1 MLVGRSVARPRLHPD
16 ARPGPLAR
24 LGDRARDGITT
35 TRPAAPDADAA
46 LLAGRPARPTVS
58 VVIPVRDDA
67 GHLRAC
73 LQALARQ
80 TVPPDEV
87 VVVDN
92 ASRDDS
98 ADVAREAG
106 ARVVHEGVVGIP
118 AAASAGYDAARHE
131 VIARLDADCVPPA
144 DWIERLG
151 DVLAARPDVA
161 AVTGAAR
168 FLDGPRALRGIAAVA
183 YLGAYFASVTLALGH
198 PPLFGSNFALRR
210 DAWLD
215 VREEVHREGTHLHDD
230 IDLSVHLGPERRIV
244 LDPHLGMGI
253 SMRPLTRP
261 STLPLRM
268 SRGMAS
274 LTVHWPHELPWLRWW
289 RTGARVLDERRA
301 RRVAGARRER
311 AVGAGSVPT
320 GSLPVS
326 SPEAARRPGPAR

>member
-1 MLVGRSVARPRLHPD
+1 MLVGRSVARPRPRLHPD
-16 ARPGPLAR
+16 APIGRPA
-24 LGDRARDGITT
+24 
-35 TRPAAPDADAA
+35 RPAAPPRGAPGSAVEEPAA
-46 LLAGRPARPTVS
+46 RRRPTVS

-73 LQALARQ
+73 LQALMGQ
-80 TVPPDEV
+80 TVPADEI

-92 ASRDDS
+92 GSRDDG
-98 ADVAREAG
+98 AEVARAAG
-106 ARVVHEGVVGIP
+106 ARVVREPVVGIP
-118 AAASAGYDAARHE
+118 AAAATGYDAARHE

-168 FLDGPRALRGIAAVA
+168 FLDGPRGLRGVAAVA

-210 DAWLD
+210 DAWLA
-215 VREEVHREGTHLHDD
+215 VRERVHREGTHLHDD

-244 LDPHLGMGI
+244 LDPHLRMGI

-274 LTVHWPHELPWLRWW
+274 LTTHWPDELPWRRWR
-289 RTGARVLDERRA
+289 RTGRILAAERRA
-301 RRVAGARRER
+301 
-311 AVGAGSVPT
+311 GSPRPLET
-320 GSLPVS
+320 PVS
-326 SPEAARRPGPAR
+326 SPAAVPRRGPAR

>member
-1 MLVGRSVARPRLHPD
+1 M
-16 ARPGPLAR
+16 R
-24 LGDRARDGITT
+24 LGDRARGGLTAI
-35 TRPAAPDADAA
+35 RPAPS
-46 LLAGRPARPTVS
+46 ARPTVS

-80 TVPPDEV
+80 TVAPDEV

-98 ADVAREAG
+98 AEVAREAG
-106 ARVVHEGVVGIP
+106 ARVVREPVVGIP

-168 FLDGPRALRGIAAVA
+168 FLDGPRALRGVAAVA
-183 YLGAYFASVTLALGH
+183 YLGAYFVSVTLALGH

-210 DAWLD
+210 DAWLE
-215 VREEVHREGTHLHDD
+215 VRDDVHREGTHLHDD
-230 IDLSVHLGPERRIV
+230 IDLSVHLGP
-244 LDPHLGMGI
+244 
-253 SMRPLTRP
+253 STASCSTRT
-261 STLPLRM
+261 S
-268 SRGMAS
+268 GWAS
-274 LTVHWPHELPWLRWW
+274 ACGR
-289 RTGARVLDERRA
+289 
-301 RRVAGARRER
+301 
-311 AVGAGSVPT
+311 
-320 GSLPVS
+320 
-326 SPEAARRPGPAR
+326 SPGRRPCRCG

>member
-118 AAASAGYDAARHE
+118 AAASAGYDADRHE

-151 DVLAARPDVA
+151 DVLAARPDV
-161 AVTGAAR
+161 
-168 FLDGPRALRGIAAVA
+168 AAVA

-215 VREEVHREGTHLHDD
+215 VRDEVHREGTHLHDD

-311 AVGAGSVPT
+311 AAGAGSVPT

>member
-16 ARPGPLAR
+16 ARPRPLAR
-24 LGDRARDGITT
+24 LGDRARGG
-35 TRPAAPDADAA
+35 PATV
-46 LLAGRPARPTVS
+46 RPTVS

-73 LQALARQ
+73 LRALAGQ

-98 ADVAREAG
+98 AEVAREAG
-106 ARVVHEGVVGIP
+106 ARVVREPVLGIP

-151 DVLAARPDVA
+151 DVLAARPDVD
-161 AVTGAAR
+161 AVTGGAR

-210 DAWLD
+210 DAWLE
-215 VREEVHREGTHLHDD
+215 VRDEVHREGTHLHDD

-244 LDPHLGMGI
+244 LDPRLGMGI

-289 RTGARVLDERRA
+289 RTGRRVLDERSA
-301 RRVAGARRER
+301 RRVAGSARGPSLGPGSV
-311 AVGAGSVPT
+311 ATGSVPT

-326 SPEAARRPGPAR
+326 SPAAARPRGPAR

>member
-16 ARPGPLAR
+16 ARSGRLLR
-24 LGDRARDGITT
+24 LGDRARGGQTAA
-35 TRPAAPDADAA
+35 RAPAPV
-46 LLAGRPARPTVS
+46 RPTVS

-73 LQALARQ
+73 LRALAGQ
-80 TVPPDEV
+80 TVAPDEV

-98 ADVAREAG
+98 ADVARGAG
-106 ARVVHEGVVGIP
+106 ARVVHEPVQGIP
-118 AAASAGYDAARHE
+118 AAASAGYDAARSE

-168 FLDGPRALRGIAAVA
+168 FVDGPRALRGIAAVA

-210 DAWLD
+210 DAWLA
-215 VREEVHREGTHLHDD
+215 VRDEVHREGTHLHDD

-289 RTGARVLDERRA
+289 RTGRRMIHERGA
-301 RRVAGARRER
+301 RRTAVPGRER
-311 AVGAGSVPT
+311 AVGTGSVPT

>member
-16 ARPGPLAR
+16 ARSAPLVRAGGRRPG
-24 LGDRARDGITT
+24 T
-35 TRPAAPDADAA
+35 PA
-46 LLAGRPARPTVS
+46 ARPTVS

-73 LQALARQ
+73 LAALAGQ
-80 TVPPDEV
+80 SVAPDEV

-92 ASRDDS
+92 ASSDDS
-98 ADVAREAG
+98 AAVARAAG
-106 ARVVHEGVVGIP
+106 ARVVHEPVVGIP

-151 DVLAARPDVA
+151 DVLAARPDVV

-168 FLDGPRALRGIAAVA
+168 FLDGPRALRRVAAVA
-183 YLGAYFASVTLALGH
+183 YLGAYFASVALALGH

-215 VREEVHREGTHLHDD
+215 VRADVHRAGTHLHDD

-244 LDPHLGMGI
+244 LDPRLGMGI

-268 SRGMAS
+268 SRGVTS
-274 LTVHWPHELPWLRWW
+274 LTLHWPQEAPGRRW
-289 RTGARVLDERRA
+289 RRAARRALEERRV
-301 RRVAGARRER
+301 RRGTP
-311 AVGAGSVPT
+311 G
-320 GSLPVS
+320 GSLEDRPGDPVPLATGPVPVS
-326 SPEAARRPGPAR
+326 PPEAARRPGPAR

>member
-16 ARPGPLAR
+16 ARVGLPVRAGSRDA
-24 LGDRARDGITT
+24 GDAV
-35 TRPAAPDADAA
+35 AAP
-46 LLAGRPARPTVS
+46 RRPTVS

-67 GHLRAC
+67 ADLRAC

-98 ADVAREAG
+98 SEVARAAG
-106 ARVVHEGVVGIP
+106 ARVVHEPVEGIP

-144 DWIERLG
+144 DWIERIG

-168 FLDGPRALRGIAAVA
+168 FLDGPRALRGVAAVA

-198 PPLFGSNFALRR
+198 PPLFGSNFGLRR
-210 DAWLD
+210 EAWRE
-215 VREEVHREGTHLHDD
+215 VRTEVHRTGTHLHDD

-244 LDPHLGMGI
+244 LDPRLGMGI

-268 SRGMAS
+268 SRGMTS
-274 LTVHWPHELPWLRWW
+274 LTMHWPAESPGPRW
-289 RTGARVLDERRA
+289 RRAVGLALAGRRA
-301 RRVAGARRER
+301 RRTR
-311 AVGAGSVPT
+311 AVEA
-320 GSLPVS
+320 PVS
-326 SPEAARRPGPAR
+326 SPAAVSRRGPAR

>member
-16 ARPGPLAR
+16 ARSAPLVRAGGRRPGM
-24 LGDRARDGITT
+24 
-35 TRPAAPDADAA
+35 PA
-46 LLAGRPARPTVS
+46 ARPTVS

-73 LQALARQ
+73 LAALAGQ
-80 TVPPDEV
+80 SVAPDEV

-98 ADVAREAG
+98 AAVARAAG
-106 ARVVHEGVVGIP
+106 ARVVHEPVVGIP

-131 VIARLDADCVPPA
+131 VIARLDADCVPPV

-151 DVLAARPDVA
+151 DVLAARPDVV

-168 FLDGPRALRGIAAVA
+168 FLDGPRALRRVAAVA

-210 DAWLD
+210 DAWLE
-215 VREEVHREGTHLHDD
+215 VRTDVHRAGTHLHDD

-244 LDPHLGMGI
+244 LDPRLGMGI

-268 SRGMAS
+268 SRGVTS
-274 LTVHWPHELPWLRWW
+274 LTLHWPDDAPWQRW
-289 RTGARVLDERRA
+289 RRVGRLALDGRDA
-301 RRVAGARRER
+301 RRGRVGGTARRDASDE
-311 AVGAGSVPT
+311 AGPGDPVPPAT
-320 GSLPVS
+320 GPLPVS
-326 SPEAARRPGPAR
+326 SREAARRPGPAR

>member
-16 ARPGPLAR
+16 ARAVPLGR
-24 LGDRARDGITT
+24 VGDGHRRGL
-35 TRPAAPDADAA
+35 AAP
-46 LLAGRPARPTVS
+46 RPTVS

-67 GHLRAC
+67 EHLRAC
-73 LQALARQ
+73 LRALASQ
-80 TVPPDEV
+80 TVAPDEI

-92 ASRDDS
+92 ASTDDS
-98 ADVAREAG
+98 AEVARAAG
-106 ARVVHEGVVGIP
+106 ARVVHEPVVGIP
-118 AAASAGYDAARHE
+118 AAACAGYDAARSD

-151 DVLAARPDVA
+151 DVLLARPDVA

-210 DAWLD
+210 DAWRA
-215 VREEVHREGTHLHDD
+215 VRADVHRAGTHLHDD
-230 IDLSVHLGPERRIV
+230 IDLSVHLGPEHRIV
-244 LDPHLGMGI
+244 LDSRLGMGI

-268 SRGMAS
+268 SRGMTS
-274 LTVHWPHELPWLRWW
+274 LTLHWPHELPWLRWW
-289 RTGARVLDERRA
+289 RSGRLALEA
-301 RRVAGARRER
+301 RRTRS
-311 AVGAGSVPT
+311 AGSMGRRRPATVRP
-320 GSLPVS
+320 PIS
-326 SPEAARRPGPAR
+326 SPEAGRRAGPARRRT

>member
-16 ARPGPLAR
+16 ARIGGPARPSAR
-24 LGDRARDGITT
+24 LRAAEARPV
-35 TRPAAPDADAA
+35 REPAASH
-46 LLAGRPARPTVS
+46 RPTVS

-73 LQALARQ
+73 LQALAGQ

-92 ASRDDS
+92 GSRDDS
-98 ADVAREAG
+98 AEVARAAG
-106 ARVVHEGVVGIP
+106 ARVVLEPVVGIP
-118 AAASAGYDAARHE
+118 AAASTGYDAARHE

-151 DVLAARPDVA
+151 DVLRARPDVA

-168 FLDGPRALRGIAAVA
+168 FLDGPRALRGVGAVA

-210 DAWLD
+210 DAWLE
-215 VREEVHREGTHLHDD
+215 VRDEVHREGTHLHDD

-244 LDPHLGMGI
+244 LDAHLRMGI

-274 LTVHWPHELPWLRWW
+274 LTTHWPRELPWLRWW
-289 RTGARVLDERRA
+289 RTGRMVVSA
-301 RRVAGARRER
+301 RRGRPPRALVA
-311 AVGAGSVPT
+311 
-320 GSLPVS
+320 PVS
-326 SPEAARRPGPAR
+326 SPAAGPRRGPGR

>member
-16 ARPGPLAR
+16 ARSGRPVR
-24 LGDRARDGITT
+24 LGDRARGGLTAI
-35 TRPAAPDADAA
+35 RPAPS
-46 LLAGRPARPTVS
+46 ARPTVS

-80 TVPPDEV
+80 TVAPDEV

-98 ADVAREAG
+98 AEVAREAG
-106 ARVVHEGVVGIP
+106 ARVVREPVVGIP

-168 FLDGPRALRGIAAVA
+168 FLDGPRALRGVAAVA
-183 YLGAYFASVTLALGH
+183 YLGAYFVSVTLALGH

-210 DAWLD
+210 DAWLA
-215 VREEVHREGTHLHDD
+215 VRDDVHREGTHLHDD
-230 IDLSVHLGPERRIV
+230 IDLSVHLGPEHRIV

-253 SMRPLTRP
+253 SMRPRTRP

-268 SRGMAS
+268 SRGMTS

-289 RTGARVLDERRA
+289 RTGRQVIRER
-301 RRVAGARRER
+301 GARRAVAPGR
-311 AVGAGSVPT
+311 ARSVGAGSVPP

-326 SPEAARRPGPAR
+326 SPEAARPRDPAR

>member
-1 MLVGRSVARPRLHPD
+1 MSGR
-16 ARPGPLAR
+16 GPS
-24 LGDRARDGITT
+24 T
-35 TRPAAPDADAA
+35 
-46 LLAGRPARPTVS
+46 ARPTIS

-73 LQALARQ
+73 LQALAGQ
-80 TVPPDEV
+80 TVAPDEV

-92 ASRDDS
+92 ASSDDS
-98 ADVAREAG
+98 AEFARLAG
-106 ARVVHEGVVGIP
+106 ARVVHEPVVGIP

-168 FLDGPRALRGIAAVA
+168 FLDGPRALRGIAAVS
-183 YLGAYFASVTLALGH
+183 YLGAYFGSVTLALGH

-210 DAWLD
+210 DAWLE
-215 VREEVHREGTHLHDD
+215 VRDEVHREGTHLHDD
-230 IDLSVHLGPERRIV
+230 IDLSVHLGPEHRIV
-244 LDPHLGMGI
+244 LDTHLRMQI
-253 SMRPLTRP
+253 SMRPLTAP

-274 LTVHWPHELPWLRWW
+274 LTVHWPRELPWLRWW
-289 RTGARVLDERRA
+289 RTGRLALHER
-301 RRVAGARRER
+301 GARR
-311 AVGAGSVPT
+311 AVAAGRT
-320 GSLPVS
+320 GSAEPAGLPVS
-326 SPEAARRPGPAR
+326 SPEAARRRGPAR

>member
-16 ARPGPLAR
+16 ARPVPLV
-24 LGDRARDGITT
+24 RDGGGA
-35 TRPAAPDADAA
+35 RV
-46 LLAGRPARPTVS
+46 GRAVSRPTVS

-67 GHLRAC
+67 EHLRAC
-73 LQALARQ
+73 LRALAAQ
-80 TVPPDEV
+80 TVAPDEI

-92 ASRDDS
+92 ASSDDS
-98 ADVAREAG
+98 AEVARAAG
-106 ARVVHEGVVGIP
+106 ARVVVEPVVGIP
-118 AAASAGYDAARHE
+118 AAASTGYDAARSE

-151 DVLAARPDVA
+151 DVLVARPDVA

-168 FLDGPRALRGIAAVA
+168 FLDGPRALRGVAAVA

-210 DAWLD
+210 DAWRE
-215 VREEVHREGTHLHDD
+215 VRQEVHREGTHLHDD

-244 LDPHLGMGI
+244 LDPRLGMGI

-268 SRGMAS
+268 SRGMTS
-274 LTVHWPHELPWLRWW
+274 LTLHWPHELPWLRW
-289 RTGARVLDERRA
+289 RRAGRLALDARRGSRALPVARVGDP
-301 RRVAGARRER
+301 
-311 AVGAGSVPT
+311 VP
-320 GSLPVS
+320 SVS
-326 SPEAARRPGPAR
+326 SPEAARRRGPAR

>member
-16 ARPGPLAR
+16 ARSGRPVR
-24 LGDRARDGITT
+24 LGDRARGGLTAI
-35 TRPAAPDADAA
+35 RPAPS
-46 LLAGRPARPTVS
+46 ARPTVS

-80 TVPPDEV
+80 TVAPDEG

-98 ADVAREAG
+98 AEVAREAG
-106 ARVVHEGVVGIP
+106 ARVVREPVVGIP

-131 VIARLDADCVPPA
+131 VISRLDADCVPPA

-168 FLDGPRALRGIAAVA
+168 FLDGPRALRGVAAVA
-183 YLGAYFASVTLALGH
+183 YLGAYFVSVTLALGH

-210 DAWLD
+210 DAWLS
-215 VREEVHREGTHLHDD
+215 RCATTCTARGRTCTTT
-230 IDLSVHLGPERRIV
+230 STCPCT
-244 LDPHLGMGI
+244 
-253 SMRPLTRP
+253 SAP
-261 STLPLRM
+261 ST
-268 SRGMAS
+268 AS
-274 LTVHWPHELPWLRWW
+274 CST
-289 RTGARVLDERRA
+289 RTSGWASACGR
-301 RRVAGARRER
+301 
-311 AVGAGSVPT
+311 
-320 GSLPVS
+320 
-326 SPEAARRPGPAR
+326 SPGRRPCRCG

>member
-1 MLVGRSVARPRLHPD
+1 MLVGRYVARPRLHPD
-16 ARPGPLAR
+16 ARPGRLLR
-24 LGDRARDGITT
+24 LGDRTSSPRPAAA
-35 TRPAAPDADAA
+35 TRPATPV
-46 LLAGRPARPTVS
+46 RPTVS

-67 GHLRAC
+67 GHLRSC
-73 LQALARQ
+73 LRALAGQ
-80 TVPPDEV
+80 TVAPDEV

-106 ARVVHEGVVGIP
+106 ARVVHEPVLGIP
-118 AAASAGYDAARHE
+118 AAASAGYDAARSE

-168 FLDGPRALRGIAAVA
+168 FLDGPRALRGVAAVA

-198 PPLFGSNFALRR
+198 PPLFGSNFGLRR
-210 DAWLD
+210 DAWLA
-215 VREEVHREGTHLHDD
+215 VRDEVHREGTHLHDD
-230 IDLSVHLGPERRIV
+230 IDLSVHLGPEHRIV

-274 LTVHWPHELPWLRWW
+274 LTVHWPGELPWLRWW
-289 RTGARVLDERRA
+289 RTGARVLDER
-301 RRVAGARRER
+301 GARR
-311 AVGAGSVPT
+311 AVGAARGRVAGTGSVPT

-326 SPEAARRPGPAR
+326 SPEAARPRGPAR

>member
-16 ARPGPLAR
+16 GRPVPLVR
-24 LGDRARDGITT
+24 GGGGRGGL
-35 TRPAAPDADAA
+35 AAP
-46 LLAGRPARPTVS
+46 RPTVS

-73 LQALARQ
+73 LRALAGQ
-80 TVPPDEV
+80 TVAPDEV

-92 ASRDDS
+92 ASTDDS
-98 ADVAREAG
+98 AEVARAAG
-106 ARVVHEGVVGIP
+106 ARVVREPVVGIP
-118 AAASAGYDAARHE
+118 AAACTGYDAARSE

-168 FLDGPRALRGIAAVA
+168 FLDGPRALRGVAAVA

-198 PPLFGSNFALRR
+198 PPLFGSNLALRR
-210 DAWLD
+210 DAWRE
-215 VREEVHREGTHLHDD
+215 VRMEVHREGTHLHDD

-268 SRGMAS
+268 SRGMTS
-274 LTVHWPHELPWLRWW
+274 LTMHWPHELPWLRW
-289 RTGARVLDERRA
+289 RRA
-301 RRVAGARRER
+301 AQLARDARRSPE
-311 AVGAGSVPT
+311 GITT
-320 GSLPVS
+320 GRPPVS
-326 SPEAARRPGPAR
+326 SPEEARRPGPAR

>member
-1 MLVGRSVARPRLHPD
+1 MLVGRSVARPRLHPA
-16 ARPGPLAR
+16 ARIGVPVGAGDGAGPR
-24 LGDRARDGITT
+24 
-35 TRPAAPDADAA
+35 RPMPDAPDAAA
-46 LLAGRPARPTVS
+46 ADGPGRAAGPRRRPTVS

-80 TVPPDEV
+80 TVAPDEV

-98 ADVAREAG
+98 AAVARAAG
-106 ARVVHEGVVGIP
+106 ARVVHEPVEGIP

-168 FLDGPRALRGIAAVA
+168 FLDGPRALRGVAAVA

-210 DAWLD
+210 DAWRE
-215 VREEVHREGTHLHDD
+215 VRSEVHRTGTHLHDD
-230 IDLSVHLGPERRIV
+230 IDLSVHLGPGRRIV

-268 SRGMAS
+268 SRGMTS
-274 LTVHWPHELPWLRWW
+274 LTLHWPAEAPWRRWS
-289 RTGARVLDERRA
+289 RSSGLVLAERRG
-301 RRVAGARRER
+301 RRTR
-311 AVGAGSVPT
+311 AAT
-320 GSLPVS
+320 GPVS
-326 SPEAARRPGPAR
+326 SPEAAPRRGPAR

>member
-16 ARPGPLAR
+16 ARIGLP
-24 LGDRARDGITT
+24 
-35 TRPAAPDADAA
+35 TRPAARLGAAVRRPDHEPAA
-46 LLAGRPARPTVS
+46 VRRPTVS

-73 LQALARQ
+73 LQE

-92 ASRDDS
+92 GSRDDS
-98 ADVAREAG
+98 AEVARAAG
-106 ARVVHEGVVGIP
+106 ARVVHEPVVGIP
-118 AAASAGYDAARHE
+118 AAAATGYDAACHE

-151 DVLAARPDVA
+151 DVLVARPDVA

-168 FLDGPRALRGIAAVA
+168 FLDGPRVLRGVAAVA
-183 YLGAYFASVTLALGH
+183 YLGAYFATVTLALGH

-210 DAWLD
+210 DAWLE
-215 VREEVHREGTHLHDD
+215 VRDEVHREGTHLHDD

-244 LDPHLGMGI
+244 LDPRLRMGI

-261 STLPLRM
+261 STMPLRM
-268 SRGMAS
+268 SRGVAS
-274 LTVHWPHELPWLRWW
+274 LTTHWPRELPWLRWR
-289 RTGARVLDERRA
+289 RTGRVLAAERRGRSPRGVEA
-301 RRVAGARRER
+301 PLSSRAAEPRRD
-311 AVGAGSVPT
+311 
-320 GSLPVS
+320 
-326 SPEAARRPGPAR
+326 PAR

>member
-16 ARPGPLAR
+16 GRPVPLVR
-24 LGDRARDGITT
+24 VVGGDRGRL
-35 TRPAAPDADAA
+35 AAP
-46 LLAGRPARPTVS
+46 RPTVS

-67 GHLRAC
+67 EHLRAC
-73 LQALARQ
+73 LRALAGQ
-80 TVPPDEV
+80 TVAPDEV

-92 ASRDDS
+92 ASSDDS
-98 ADVAREAG
+98 AEVARAAG
-106 ARVVHEGVVGIP
+106 ARVVREPVVGIP
-118 AAASAGYDAARHE
+118 AAACTGYDAARSE
-131 VIARLDADCVPPA
+131 VIARLDADCVPPG

-168 FLDGPRALRGIAAVA
+168 FLDGPRALRGVAAVA

-198 PPLFGSNFALRR
+198 PPLFGSNLALRR
-210 DAWLD
+210 DAWRE
-215 VREEVHREGTHLHDD
+215 VRMEVHREGTHLHDD

-268 SRGMAS
+268 SRGMTS
-274 LTVHWPHELPWLRWW
+274 LTMHWPHELPWLRWW
-289 RTGARVLDERRA
+289 RTAQLAR
-301 RRVAGARRER
+301 GARRSPE
-311 AVGAGSVPT
+311 GITT
-320 GSLPVS
+320 GRPPVS
-326 SPEAARRPGPAR
+326 SPEEARRPGPGR

>member
-16 ARPGPLAR
+16 ARSGRPVR
-24 LGDRARDGITT
+24 LGDRARGGLTAI
-35 TRPAAPDADAA
+35 RPAPS
-46 LLAGRPARPTVS
+46 ARPTVS
-58 VVIPVRDDA
+58 GVIPVRDDA

-80 TVPPDEV
+80 TVAPDEV

-98 ADVAREAG
+98 AEVAREAG
-106 ARVVHEGVVGIP
+106 ARVVREPVVGIP

-168 FLDGPRALRGIAAVA
+168 FLDGPRALRGVAAVA
-183 YLGAYFASVTLALGH
+183 YLGAYFVSVTLALGH

-210 DAWLD
+210 DAWLEVRDD
-215 VREEVHREGTHLHDD
+215 VPREGTHLDDD
-230 IDLSVHLGPERRIV
+230 IDLSVHLGPEHRIV

-261 STLPLRM
+261 STLPLRR
-268 SRGMAS
+268 SRGMTS

-289 RTGARVLDERRA
+289 RTGRQVIRER
-301 RRVAGARRER
+301 GARRAVAPGR
-311 AVGAGSVPT
+311 ARSVGAGSLPP

-326 SPEAARRPGPAR
+326 SPEAARPRDPARCRTWRSAG

>member
-1 MLVGRSVARPRLHPD
+1 MLVGRSVARPLLHPD
-16 ARPGPLAR
+16 ARIGVAV
-24 LGDRARDGITT
+24 
-35 TRPAAPDADAA
+35 RPAGRLP
-46 LLAGRPARPTVS
+46 AGGRRPAGGSPALRRPTVS

-73 LQALARQ
+73 LRALAGQ
-80 TVPPDEV
+80 TVAPDEV

-98 ADVAREAG
+98 AEVARAAG
-106 ARVVHEGVVGIP
+106 ARVVHEPVVGIP
-118 AAASAGYDAARHE
+118 AAASTGYDAARHE

-168 FLDGPRALRGIAAVA
+168 FLDGPRALRGVAAVA

-198 PPLFGSNFALRR
+198 PPLFGSNFALRA
-210 DAWLD
+210 DAWRQ
-215 VREEVHREGTHLHDD
+215 VRHEVHREGTHLHDD

-274 LTVHWPHELPWLRWW
+274 LTTHWPHELPWRRWW
-289 RTGARVLDERRA
+289 RTGRIVVAERRG
-301 RRVAGARRER
+301 RGPR
-311 AVGAGSVPT
+311 ALEA
-320 GSLPVS
+320 PVS
-326 SPEAARRPGPAR
+326 SRAAGPRRGPGR

>member
-1 MLVGRSVARPRLHPD
+1 MRTGSRGGR
-16 ARPGPLAR
+16 
-24 LGDRARDGITT
+24 TT
-35 TRPAAPDADAA
+35 PRPAALDGEA
-46 LLAGRPARPTVS
+46 LRVPSIVRPTVS

-73 LQALARQ
+73 LQALAGQ
-80 TVPPDEV
+80 TVAPDEI

-92 ASRDDS
+92 ASGDDS
-98 ADVAREAG
+98 AEVARRAG
-106 ARVVHEGVVGIP
+106 ARVVHEPVVGIP

-168 FLDGPRALRGIAAVA
+168 FLDGPRALRGVAAVA

-210 DAWLD
+210 DAWLR
-215 VREEVHREGTHLHDD
+215 VRDEVHRDGTHLHDD
-230 IDLSVHLGPERRIV
+230 IDLSVHLGPEHRIV
-244 LDPHLGMGI
+244 LDPRLRMGI

-261 STLPLRM
+261 ATLPLRM

-274 LTVHWPHELPWLRWW
+274 LTVHWPHELPWLRWR
-289 RTGARVLDERRA
+289 RTGRRVLDDRRA
-301 RRVAGARRER
+301 RRTGATGTPRPVA
-311 AVGAGSVPT
+311 T
-320 GSLPVS
+320 GSPLVS
-326 SPEAARRPGPAR
+326 SPEAARRRGPAR

>member
-16 ARPGPLAR
+16 ARIGFAV
-24 LGDRARDGITT
+24 
-35 TRPAAPDADAA
+35 RPAAR
-46 LLAGRPARPTVS
+46 LRGEGSRPVGETPTVRRPTVS

-73 LQALARQ
+73 LRALAGQ
-80 TVPPDEV
+80 TVAPDEV

-98 ADVAREAG
+98 AEVARAGG
-106 ARVVHEGVVGIP
+106 ARVVHEPVVGIP
-118 AAASAGYDAARHE
+118 AAASTGYDAARHE

-151 DVLAARPDVA
+151 DVLAARPDIA

-168 FLDGPRALRGIAAVA
+168 FLDGPRALRGVAAVA

-198 PPLFGSNFALRR
+198 PPLFGSNFALRA
-210 DAWLD
+210 DAWRQ
-215 VREEVHREGTHLHDD
+215 VRHEVHRAGTHLHDD

-244 LDPHLGMGI
+244 LDPRLGMGI

-274 LTVHWPHELPWLRWW
+274 LTTHWPRELPWLRWW
-289 RTGARVLDERRA
+289 RAGRLVVAA
-301 RRVAGARRER
+301 RRGHGPDALEA
-311 AVGAGSVPT
+311 
-320 GSLPVS
+320 PVS
-326 SPEAARRPGPAR
+326 SRAAVPRRGPAR